1 MTFDTYKN
9 KVNLL
14 KEAAYKYYTLDN
26 PIMTDEEYDTLYH
39 EVLEYEKANPDKVD
53 KESPTQ
59 KVGYRILDKFEKA
72 SHITKMWSM
81 ENVFDVDELSIWLN
95 RINKIAKIDRC
106 YLEPKFDGVSLNLIY
121 ENGVLKQAITRGDGV
136 VGEDVTNNAYVINSI
151 PKKIDYKG
159 LIEIRGEVVI
169 NKKDF
174 EKINQDRIKQNLD
187 VFSNPR
193 NAAAGSLRQLNSEI
207 TAKRNLEFYP
217 WGVGYNTLE
226 YTSYFKMMDYIV
238 SLGFNKNPYKKL
250 VTKKEDIIET
260 YNEFIETRN
269 NFEMMLDGMVIK
281 VDNIELH
288 EKLGYGVK
296 YPKWMVAF
304 KFPSNEKRTKL
315 KDIKLQVGRTGVITP
330 IAIVEPIV
338 IDGVT
343 ITRVTLHNFNE
354 IKRKNIKIDDE
365 VIVIR
370 SGDVIPKITKVVK
383 SYSGKEIEPP
393 INCPICGSTLLVENA
408 LIKCQ
413 NLSCLARILNSITHF
428 ISKNCMDISGLG
440 KKVIE
445 LFIKKELI
453 KDIADLYSLNKEDL
467 LKLEGFKEKRVDNI
481 LNAIEKSKHIEC
493 WRFINSL
500 GIEHIGEVGSKKIC
514 EKYGSGILNITK
526 DDILSIEGFGI
537 EIANSFID
545 FINVNKNKIIKLKEI
560 LEINNSNNNENIK
573 NSIFKNKV
581 IAITGSLS
589 KPRNEIKQIL
599 ESLGAKIVNSITN
612 KTNILIYGKNPGSKY
627 NKANELNITLISEA
641 ELNKLLSN
649 IN

>member
-1 MTFDTYKN
+1 
-9 KVNLL
+9 
-14 KEAAYKYYTLDN
+14 
-26 PIMTDEEYDTLYH
+26 
-39 EVLEYEKANPDKVD
+39 
-53 KESPTQ
+53 
-59 KVGYRILDKFEKA
+59 
-72 SHITKMWSM
+72 
-81 ENVFDVDELSIWLN
+81 
-95 RINKIAKIDRC
+95 
-106 YLEPKFDGVSLNLIY
+106 
-121 ENGVLKQAITRGDGV
+121 
-136 VGEDVTNNAYVINSI
+136 
-151 PKKIDYKG
+151 
-159 LIEIRGEVVI
+159 
-169 NKKDF
+169 
-174 EKINQDRIKQNLD
+174 
-187 VFSNPR
+187 
-193 NAAAGSLRQLNSEI
+193 
-207 TAKRNLEFYP
+207 
-217 WGVGYNTLE
+217 
-226 YTSYFKMMDYIV
+226 
-238 SLGFNKNPYKKL
+238 
-250 VTKKEDIIET
+250 
-260 YNEFIETRN
+260 
-269 NFEMMLDGMVIK
+269 MVIK

-413 NLSCLARILNSITHF
+413 NLSCPARILNSITHF

-440 KKVIE
+440 RRVIE

-453 KDIADLYSLNKEDL
+453 KDITDLYSLNKEDL

-481 LNAIEKSKHIEC
+481 LNAIEKSKHTEC

-526 DDILSIEGFGI
+526 DDILNIEGFGI